1 MKWVS
6 QEGLTYGTYP
16 LFSACPELFHGVFAR
31 QGGVSQEPFDALN
44 AGFHMGDDA
53 ACVRENR
60 KRISR
65 VAGGEVISVRQV
77 HGTTVQIITDMRDGD
92 ADADAMI
99 AQRPGIFLMI
109 LTADCQAILLYDPVQ
124 HVVANVHSGWRGNV
138 QNILAATLAVMQNQF
153 ACDPRQIVAGIGPSL
168 GPCCAEF
175 IHYETELPNS
185 FYPYR
190 RGKAQFDFWA
200 ISADQLTNEGI
211 LPEHIEIAG
220 LWTVCHP
227 NEFYSYRREHATGR
241 FATVIGIKGT

>member
-1 MKWVS
+1 MNWVL
-6 QEGLTYGTYP
+6 QAGLTCGTYSI
-16 LFSACPELFHGVFAR
+16 FSAYPEVCHGVFTR
-31 QGGVSQEPFDALN
+31 QDGVSKKPFDSLN
-44 AGFHMGDDA
+44 AGFHVGDKSD
-53 ACVRENR
+53 CVRENR
-60 KRISR
+60 KRISA
-65 VAGGEVISVRQV
+65 VIGGELVSVRQV
-77 HGTTVQIITDMRDGD
+77 HGSTVQIIKDVCDGD
-92 ADADAMI
+92 VEADAMI
-99 AQRPGIFLMI
+99 TQRPGIFLTI

-220 LWTVCHP
+220 LCTVCHP